1 MAATPVVVKQL
12 LGQLITAVT
21 GITAEKDPENYGL
34 CQAYAQRS
42 IKNHNYVRTNPFEVH
57 RRLDELEERFS
68 IVCKDRIADAL
79 HSRREELKAS
89 NFKWSAETLSLILNL
104 SWRPV
109 DFARLSD
116 LEALKPPEPPREL
129 TWADI
134 IGNEPLEGGDIWDPM
149 DLENGSE
156 LSSVYDGSEI
166 SETEGDVQDQMK
178 NVTIRKKL
186 QDEEEEAILPMDYI
200 TIPVDWSHLQ
210 TLKGAQYWYVPATVL
225 PEQIDTSV
233 TLDNVDDLWLV
244 SELHVIRE
252 TLFMLNCVPCSLYEV
267 GRRTLSEGKDPYIVW
282 IDTHKIKKK
291 FAMRHASRE
300 ALISILTWFSERGT
314 AINRIRE
321 FVKRK
326 EDIPS
331 RQSFLAALSA
341 SLSELNQI
349 LVEHEATY
357 VTREGKAQVIS
368 LLQLQQSLEL
378 ALQPYMTLSSI
389 VVSLSKSS
397 FISSAHSSEHLD
409 LLFDS
414 ACHLQS
420 IESIKSFELIA
431 KIFFQ
436 CLQTYLRPIRE
447 WMEYGEV
454 HAQDTTFFIRSSKE
468 DDDDDNTVTGEPILS
483 TIWHDQYMLLKDVH
497 GNLKAPRFV
506 LSVANTI
513 LTTGKSVVFLKRL
526 INYETL
532 PVPTSGQPE
541 LDFNTVYHDGRSDDA
556 GLAPFDE
563 LFSSAFSEWTKKKHH
578 SVSSKLRDVLFTNC
592 GLWKTLTALEHIYF
606 GADGAQL
613 SALATA
619 IFDKLDN
626 VSLGT
631 GIGKR
636 SAGGRSRR
644 RDRNNLWNDRFLLTE
659 LVQSVFSG
667 WNFLDAKRLG
677 VRRVTVPD
685 APARTSTYES
695 KDKSRSVRQLAG
707 IALEYALP
715 WPLLNILKPSSMVT
729 YKVVFIL
736 LLQLRR
742 GKYVVERL
750 RLQDG
755 GIKTH
760 GTGRKGKGI
769 LVEQLY
775 FHLRQR
781 ALWFV
786 NLVTMYVTYHVLK
799 PNMEEMTENMRKAR
813 DVDEMVNVHDAFVGK
828 ITDRA
833 LLSDRM
839 SKFHNAILSLLDI
852 CVDFADS
859 HTKYLSSIN
868 TLTSALL
875 PASSGAHKNLRR
887 PYDSDSDL
895 DLDHHGGV
903 SLFPTSSPGKPP
915 LASALMPPPPRP
927 PFHRRPGKRPRRY
940 STAPSIP
947 SSSSEGEEDLETLVG
962 ESETDN
968 DSIMEG
974 IDDNGK
980 LKKPTTLEELEDY
993 HVKRL
998 GELKFEWEEWLGT
1011 LRNGLKGV
1019 SRAGVLPHLEV
1030 LAEGLEGNDGIGGQG
1045 WE

>member
-21 GITAEKDPENYGL
+21 GITPEEDPENYEL

-42 IKNHNYVRTNPFEVH
+42 IKNHTYVRTNPFEVN
-57 RRLDELEERFS
+57 RRLNELEERFS
-68 IVCKDRIADAL
+68 IVCKDSIADAL

-89 NFKWSAETLSLILNL
+89 NFKAKTLSLILNL

-109 DFARLSD
+109 EFARLSD
-116 LEALKPPEPPREL
+116 LEAVKKPEPPREL

-134 IGNEPLEGGDIWDPM
+134 IGDEPLEGDIWDPM
-149 DLENGSE
+149 DLEHGSE
-156 LSSVYDGSEI
+156 LSSVCDGSEI
-166 SETEGDVQDQMK
+166 SETEEDVQDQMK
-178 NVTIRKKL
+178 NVTMRKKM
-186 QDEEEEAILPMDYI
+186 QDKEEEEAILPMDCF

-210 TLKGAQYWYVPATVL
+210 RLKGAQYWYVPAKVL
-225 PEQIDTSV
+225 PEQVDASV
-233 TLDNVDDLWLV
+233 TTDKVDDLWLV
-244 SELHVIRE
+244 SELHAIRE

-282 IDTHKIKKK
+282 IDMHKLKKK

-300 ALISILTWFSERGT
+300 GFISILGWFAERGT

-326 EDIPS
+326 EEIPS

-341 SLSELNQI
+341 SLSVLNQI
-349 LVEHEATY
+349 LAENEATY
-357 VTREGKAQVIS
+357 VTKEGNAQVIS
-368 LLQLQQSLEL
+368 LLQLQQSLEP
-378 ALQPYMTLSSI
+378 ALRPYMTLSSI

-420 IESIKSFELIA
+420 IGCISSFEFIA

-436 CLQTYLRPIRE
+436 CLQTYIRPIRE

-454 HAQDTTFFIRSSKE
+454 HAQDINFFVRSSKE
-468 DDDDDNTVTGEPILS
+468 EEDNTITGEPILS
-483 TIWHDQYMLLKDVH
+483 TIWHDQFTLLKDVH

-526 INYETL
+526 ISYEEPL
-532 PVPTSGQPE
+532 VSTSGQPE
-541 LDFNTVYHDGRSDDA
+541 LDFNTVYQHGRSDDA

-563 LFSSAFSEWTKKKHH
+563 LFSSAFSEWTRKKHQ

-592 GLWKTLTALEHIYF
+592 GLWKTLAALEHIYF

-619 IFDKLDN
+619 VFEKLDN
-626 VSLGT
+626 VSANAGT
-631 GIGKR
+631 GKR
-636 SAGGRSRR
+636 SAGGRPRR
-644 RDRNNLWNDRFLLTE
+644 RERNNLWNDRFVLTE

-667 WNFLDAKRLG
+667 WDFLDAKRLG
-677 VRRVTVPD
+677 VRRVAVPE
-685 APARTSTYES
+685 APARTNIYES

-715 WPLLNILKPSSMVT
+715 WPLLNILKPSSLEA
-729 YKVVFIL
+729 YKLVFIL

-742 GKYVVERL
+742 GKYVIEHL

-755 GIKTH
+755 GLRTC
-760 GTGRKGKGI
+760 GTGRKGNDT

-775 FHLRQR
+775 LHLRHR

-786 NLVTMYVTYHVLK
+786 NLMTMYVTYHVLK
-799 PNMEEMTENMRKAR
+799 PNIEEMTENMRKAR
-813 DVDEMVNVHDAFVGK
+813 DVDEMVNVHDVFVEK
-828 ITDRA
+828 VTDRA

-852 CVDFADS
+852 CIDFADF
-859 HTKYLSSIN
+859 HNKYLSSIN
-868 TLTSALL
+868 ILTSTLP
-875 PASSGAHKNLRR
+875 PASSGTCKKLQR
-887 PYDSDSDL
+887 PNDSDSDLDL

-903 SLFPTSSPGKPP
+903 PLFTTSPPRKPP
-915 LASALMPPPPRP
+915 PASALMPPPPRP
-927 PFHRRPGKRPRRY
+927 PFYRRPSKRPRRY
-940 STAPSIP
+940 STAPPTP
-947 SSSSEGEEDLETLVG
+947 SSSSEGEEDLETIVG

-968 DSIMEG
+968 DSIMEV
-974 IDDNGK
+974 IDDNGR
-980 LKKPTTLEELEDY
+980 LKKPATLKELEDY
-993 HVKRL
+993 HAGRL
-998 GELKFEWEEWLGT
+998 GELKVEWEEWLDT

-1030 LAEGLEGNDGIGGQG
+1030 LAEGLEGNDGSAG
-1045 WE
+1045 WLGIE